1 MYSNVNLNGFLFHK
15 NKLFSYTFGAY
26 LMQFYN
32 TISFF
37 VFLKILL
44 AVLSDFFLFHNLT
57 IEIRKAADEKVVIV
71 SFFRGRENFF
81 NALAQLNPLIRG
93 GIIYSF
99 FFLFLVKKKK
109 KKILKNFALSFWILF
124 FFPYNLKLIFK

>member
-1 MYSNVNLNGFLFHK
+1 
-15 NKLFSYTFGAY
+15 
-26 LMQFYN
+26 MQFYN

-99 FFLFLVKKKK
+99 FFFVFSKKKK
-109 KKILKNFALSFWILF
+109 EKNTQEFCIKFLNSF
-124 FFPYNLKLIFK
+124 FFSLQLKAYI

>member
-1 MYSNVNLNGFLFHK
+1 
-15 NKLFSYTFGAY
+15 
-26 LMQFYN
+26 MQFYN

-109 KKILKNFALSFWILF
+109 KKILKNFALSF
-124 FFPYNLKLIFK
+124 